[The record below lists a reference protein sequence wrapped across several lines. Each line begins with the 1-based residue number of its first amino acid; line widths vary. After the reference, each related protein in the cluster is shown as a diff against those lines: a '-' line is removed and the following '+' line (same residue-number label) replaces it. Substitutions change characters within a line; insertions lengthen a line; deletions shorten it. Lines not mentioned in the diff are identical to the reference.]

1 MQGSGRLSYLHD
13 RIQTPHHSDPSP
25 NESFPSFARSVEDAD
40 APDSTWLALHLL
52 LVKQEQGN
60 ALQKQLQVLDDSV
73 AGEERS
79 CPIESI
85 QQAFKIV
92 ACFRAVCW
100 DAPESC

>member
-1 MQGSGRLSYLHD
+1 M
-13 RIQTPHHSDPSP
+13 IP
-25 NESFPSFARSVEDAD
+25 ARTEDAD

-60 ALQKQLQVLDDSV
+60 ALQKQLQLLDDSV
-73 AGEERS
+73 AGEEHS

-92 ACFRAVCW
+92 VYFQAVCW